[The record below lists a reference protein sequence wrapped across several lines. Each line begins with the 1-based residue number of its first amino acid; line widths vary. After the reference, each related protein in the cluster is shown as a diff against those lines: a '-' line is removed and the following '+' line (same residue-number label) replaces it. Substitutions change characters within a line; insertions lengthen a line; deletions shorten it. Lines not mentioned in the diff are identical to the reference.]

1 MVITSEQA
9 YRPVLWK
16 QPSEMDDKWL
26 RMTEWQLRTRN
37 PDSNPSKKDEILS
50 ALSEV
55 REEMWKRNLDP
66 I

>member
-9 YRPVLWK
+9 YRPVLWE

-26 RMTEWQLRTRN
+26 RMAEWQLRTRN
-37 PDSNPSKKDEILS
+37 PNNNPSKKDEILS
-50 ALSEV
+50 ALEAV
-55 REEMWKRNLDP
+55 REEMWKRNLEA